1 MRVGGAGLAEPV
13 TLPIESNA
21 TYAAGHLVFRQSQTL
36 VARPFDPRSL
46 EFSGPPTP
54 LAEDVAFN
62 PGNGRTAFDAS
73 DTLLV
78 YRGEQQSKLTWRD
91 RSGASLGSIGEGS
104 RDWNPDIAPDGS
116 LRVAVDRHEVGGST
130 KHVWIIDAQGRASQ
144 VSRGKREVFPA
155 WSADGV
161 WLAYLSVGV
170 DRIQLVRARA
180 SGAGAEEPLVFGGE
194 GPAGAAPLHERRA
207 RLRRWCASR
216 LVRVAAQPRRPDQG
230 RRAD

>member
-46 EFSGPPTP
+46 EFTGPPTP

-78 YRGEQQSKLTWRD
+78 YRGEPPRKLTWRD
-91 RSGASLGSIGEGS
+91 RSGASLGSIGEGAAIGIPTS
-104 RDWNPDIAPDGS
+104 RPTDP
-116 LRVAVDRHEVGGST
+116 
-130 KHVWIIDAQGRASQ
+130 
-144 VSRGKREVFPA
+144 
-155 WSADGV
+155 
-161 WLAYLSVGV
+161 
-170 DRIQLVRARA
+170 
-180 SGAGAEEPLVFGGE
+180 
-194 GPAGAAPLHERRA
+194 
-207 RLRRWCASR
+207 CASR
-216 LVRVAAQPRRPDQG
+216 SIGTRSAGAQSTSG
-230 RRAD
+230 SSTRRAERVRSPAARARCFRRGRQTVCGWRISPWGSIGFN